1 MKRLIALI
9 ALSASAFALGTQA
22 QAGNAA
28 DEPSIT
34 VKYSVRELNS
44 ERGVAVLYARIEAA
58 AARLCET
65 YQFGHSP
72 AQLNPY
78 HRCVASILGRT
89 IATVDRPDLNAY
101 AAARGVPVGSLSAT
115 HSHG

>member
-1 MKRLIALI
+1 MKSLIALI
-9 ALSASAFALGTQA
+9 ALSVSAFALGTQA
-22 QAGNAA
+22 HAGNAA

-44 ERGVAVLYARIEAA
+44 ERGITILYARIETAA
-58 AARLCET
+58 GRLCEN

-78 HRCVASILGRT
+78 RRCVASILGRT
-89 IATVDRPDLNAY
+89 IATVDRPDLKAY
-101 AAARGVPVGSLSAT
+101 AATRGVLVGSLSAT